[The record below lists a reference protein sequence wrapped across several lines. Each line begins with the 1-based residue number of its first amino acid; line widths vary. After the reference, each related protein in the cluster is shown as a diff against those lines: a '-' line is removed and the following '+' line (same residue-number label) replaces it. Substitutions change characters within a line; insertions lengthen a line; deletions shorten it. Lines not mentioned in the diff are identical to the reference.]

1 MFSASVRCGGRAW
14 VYRHCGLRAFDRGD
28 LGSHGPGWEGSRCP
42 GRILVVLQ
50 QEYLPVVNHVAFIW
64 NIAESLRG
72 PFKPSEYGSVVLP
85 FTVLRRLDAVLA
97 DTKPAVLQTA
107 KAIGSLPE
115 MLQTVTLTEA
125 SGHEFYNTSPFDLG
139 KVVADSQ
146 DLRANLSSYLAGFS
160 PNVRDIF
167 DRFEFDKT
175 LNKLAEK
182 NKLFAVTEKFAQA
195 DFHPRAVSNIQMGL
209 VFEELI
215 RFANEKSNETAGDH
229 YTPREVIALMV
240 ELLFALDDDALSKSG
255 VVRSIYDPT
264 AGTGGML
271 SVADEYLHRMNPGIN
286 LSLYG
291 QDYNDASYAI
301 CKADM
306 VIKGQDVD
314 NIALGDTLVE
324 DAFDDKKFD
333 YGLSNP
339 PFGVDWKDQRAAV
352 DDEHTKLGF
361 NGRFGPGTPAVS
373 DGAMLFLLHLV
384 SKMRKPEDGGSR
396 MAIVLNGSPL
406 FSGGAGGGES
416 NIRKWLLDND
426 LVEAIIGLPK
436 DLFYNTGISTYI
448 WILSNRKDGDRK
460 GRVQLID
467 GRDMFTKI
475 RKGLGSKRNELSP
488 HNIETIVGLYA
499 RFEDGEHSK
508 IFRNEDF
515 LYRTITVERPLRL
528 SWHATRERI
537 DTVLEAKA
545 IQKLNEAD
553 AAALRVTL
561 DRLGT
566 DTVWKNRAAFHKAL
580 KDAAKAEGLTLP
592 APLLKVVTNELGEQD
607 DTADTCT
614 DTKGNPEPD
623 GSLRDTE
630 NVPWNE
636 DVNEYIVR
644 EVLPYA
650 PNAWVDHSK
659 TKEGAEIPF
668 TRHFYQYIRPRPLDE
683 IDRDLE
689 AVMNELRAMLIAV
702 EG

>member
-1 MFSASVRCGGRAW
+1 MREYEGEGGT
-14 VYRHCGLRAFDRGD
+14 
-28 LGSHGPGWEGSRCP
+28 
-42 GRILVVLQ
+42 VLPSSPHRPE
-50 QEYLPVVNHVAFIW
+50 QELPPLVNHVSFIW

-97 DTKPAVLQTA
+97 DTKPKVLEVAGTVGGMPEALQ
-107 KAIGSLPE
+107 AIKLR
-115 MLQTVTLTEA
+115 EA
-125 SGHEFYNTSPFDLG
+125 SGHEFYNTSPFTMAKL
-139 KVVADSQ
+139 VADPQ
-146 DLRANLSSYLAGFS
+146 DLRANFSAYLAGFS

-167 DRFEFDKT
+167 ERFEFDKT

-195 DFHPRAVSNIQMGL
+195 DFHPKTVSNFQMGL

-215 RFANEKSNETAGDH
+215 RWANERSNETAGDH

-240 ELLFALDDDALSKSG
+240 QLLFALDDDALSKAG

-271 SVADEYLHRMNPGIN
+271 SVADEYLRKMNPGIQ

-314 NIALGDTLVE
+314 NIRLGDTLTE
-324 DAFDDKKFD
+324 DHFDDKKFD

-339 PFGVDWKDQRAAV
+339 PFGVDWKDQRPLV
-352 DDEHTKLGF
+352 EDEHAKLGF
-361 NGRFGPGTPAVS
+361 NGRFGPGTPTVS

-436 DLFYNTGISTYI
+436 DMFYNTGISTYI
-448 WILSNRKDGDRK
+448 WVLTNRKTEDRK

-467 GRDMFTKI
+467 AREMFVKL

-488 HNIETIVGLYA
+488 KNIEEIVALYA
-499 RFEDGEHSK
+499 GFQDGEHSK

-515 LYRTITVERPLRL
+515 LYRTITVERPLKL
-528 SWHATRERI
+528 NWQATPERI
-537 DTVLEAKA
+537 DGVFETKPV
-545 IQKLNEAD
+545 QKLSEQD
-553 AAALRVTL
+553 ATAL
-561 DRLGT
+561 
-566 DTVWKNRAAFHKAL
+566 RAAFESLGDDQRWINRPAFQKAF
-580 KDAAKAEGLTLP
+580 KDAANAEGLTLP
-592 APLLKVVTNELGEQD
+592 APLLKALTTALGEQD
-607 DTADTCT
+607 DTAEPCLDS
-614 DTKGNPEPD
+614 KGNPEPD
-623 GSLRDTE
+623 ASLRDTE
-630 NVPWNE
+630 NVPWSE
-636 DVNEYIVR
+636 DVDGYFAR

-650 PNAWVDHSK
+650 PDAWIDHAK
-659 TKEGAEIPF
+659 TKVGADIPF
-668 TRHFYQYIRPRPLDE
+668 TRHFYQYVPPRPLEE
-683 IDRDLE
+683 IDRDLD
-689 AVMNELRAMLIAV
+689 AVMGQLRAMLV
-702 EG
+702 EVER

>member
-1 MFSASVRCGGRAW
+1 M
-14 VYRHCGLRAFDRGD
+14 
-28 LGSHGPGWEGSRCP
+28 
-42 GRILVVLQ
+42 
-50 QEYLPVVNHVAFIW
+50 VNHVNFIW

-72 PFKPSEYGSVVLP
+72 PFKPSEYGLVVLP
-85 FTVLRRLDAVLA
+85 FTVLRRLDAVLE
-97 DTKPAVLQTA
+97 DTKAQVLKVA
-107 KAIGSLPE
+107 P
-115 MLQTVTLTEA
+115 TVDHSPDVLRHMKLTDA
-125 SGHEFYNTSPFDLG
+125 AAHQFYNTSPFDFAKL
-139 KVVADSQ
+139 VADPH

-167 DRFEFDKT
+167 ERFEFDKT

-195 DFHPRAVSNIQMGL
+195 DFHPRTVSNIEMGL

-215 RFANEKSNETAGDH
+215 RWANERSNETAGDH
-229 YTPREVIALMV
+229 YTPREVITLMV
-240 ELLFALDDDALSKSG
+240 ELLFALDDHGLSKSG

-271 SVADEYLHRMNPGIN
+271 SVADEYLRKMNPGIQ

-291 QDYNDASYAI
+291 QDYNDQSYAI

-314 NIALGDTLVE
+314 NIALGDTLTE

-339 PFGVDWKDQRAAV
+339 PFGVDWKDQRSFI
-352 DDEHTKLGF
+352 DDEHSKLGF
-361 NGRFGPGTPAVS
+361 NGRFGPGTPSVS

-384 SKMRKPEDGGSR
+384 SKMREPEDGGSR

-436 DLFYNTGISTYI
+436 DMFYNTGISTYI
-448 WILSNRKDGDRK
+448 WVLTNRKDKNRK
-460 GRVQLID
+460 GRVQLLD
-467 GRDMFTKI
+467 GREMFTKL

-488 HNIETIVGLYA
+488 KDIETIVALYA
-499 RFEDGEHSK
+499 AFEDSEHSK

-515 LYRTITVERPLRL
+515 LYRTITVERPLKL
-528 SWHATRERI
+528 NWHATPERI
-537 DTVLEAKA
+537 GIVFDAKP
-545 IQKLNEAD
+545 IQKLDETD
-553 AAALRVTL
+553 AAALRAAI

-566 DTVWKNRAAFHKAL
+566 DTVWKNRAEFQKTL
-580 KDAAKAEGLTLP
+580 RDAAKVEGVTLP
-592 APLLKVVTNELGEQD
+592 APLIKTVATALAEQD

-614 DTKGNPEPD
+614 DSKGNPEPD
-623 GSLRDTE
+623 ASLRDTE
-630 NVPWNE
+630 NVPWDE
-636 DVNEYIVR
+636 DVDAYVAR

-650 PNAWVDHSK
+650 PDAWIDHSK

-668 TRHFYQYIRPRPLDE
+668 TRHFYRYIPPRPLEE
-683 IDRDLE
+683 IDRDLSV
-689 AVMNELRAMLIAV
+689 VMEELRAMLV
-702 EG
+702 EVEK

>member
-1 MFSASVRCGGRAW
+1 M
-14 VYRHCGLRAFDRGD
+14 
-28 LGSHGPGWEGSRCP
+28 
-42 GRILVVLQ
+42 
-50 QEYLPVVNHVAFIW
+50 VNHVSFIW

-97 DTKPAVLQTA
+97 DTKDAVLRVSAETER
-107 KAIGSLPE
+107 LPDVLRH
-115 MLQTVTLTEA
+115 MKLTEA
-125 SGHEFYNTSPFDLG
+125 AGRQFYNTSPFTMAKL
-139 KVVADSQ
+139 VADPQ
-146 DLRANLSSYLAGFS
+146 DLRQNLAAYLAGFS
-160 PNVRDIF
+160 TNVRDIF

-195 DFHPRAVSNIQMGL
+195 DFHPKTVSNIQMGL

-215 RFANEKSNETAGDH
+215 RWANERSNETAGDH
-229 YTPREVIALMV
+229 YTPREVISLMV
-240 ELLFALDDDALSKSG
+240 QLLFATDDDALSKPG

-271 SVADEYLHRMNPGIN
+271 SVADEHLRRMNPGIQ

-314 NIALGDTLVE
+314 NIRLGDTLIE
-324 DAFDDKKFD
+324 DHFDDKKFD

-339 PFGVDWKDQRAAV
+339 PFGVDWKDQREFV
-352 DDEHTKLGF
+352 DDEHRRLGF
-361 NGRFGPGTPAVS
+361 VGRFGPGTPAVS

-396 MAIVLNGSPL
+396 TAIVLNGSPL

-416 NIRKWLLDND
+416 NIRKWLLESD

-436 DLFYNTGISTYI
+436 DMFYNTGISTYI
-448 WILSNRKDGDRK
+448 WLLTNRKSAERK
-460 GRVQLID
+460 GTVQLID
-467 GRDMFTKI
+467 GREFFTKL
-475 RKGLGSKRNELSP
+475 RKGLGSKRNELAP
-488 HNIETIVGLYA
+488 TDIDRIVSLYSG
-499 RFEDGEHSK
+499 FEDGEQSK
-508 IFRNEDF
+508 IFRNQDF

-528 SWHATRERI
+528 NWQATPERI
-537 DTVLEAKA
+537 DAVMEHKA
-545 IQKLNEAD
+545 IQKLGEAD
-553 AAALRVTL
+553 ASALRAALES
-561 DRLGT
+561 LGA
-566 DTVWKNRAAFHKAL
+566 DAVWQNRDEFHKAL
-580 KDAAKAEGLTLP
+580 KAAAKTAGLKLP
-592 APLLKVVTNELGEQD
+592 APLVKSVTLALGERD
-607 DTADTCT
+607 DDADICR
-614 DTKGNPEPD
+614 DAKGNIEPD
-623 GSLRDTE
+623 ASLRDTE

-636 DVNEYIVR
+636 DIHEYLER

-650 PNAWVDHSK
+650 PDAWIDDTK

-668 TRHFYQYIRPRPLDE
+668 TRHFYRYVPPRPLEE
-683 IDRDLE
+683 IDNDLE
-689 AVMNELRAMLIAV
+689 RVMAELRVMLTEV
-702 EG
+702 ER

>member
-1 MFSASVRCGGRAW
+1 M
-14 VYRHCGLRAFDRGD
+14 
-28 LGSHGPGWEGSRCP
+28 
-42 GRILVVLQ
+42 
-50 QEYLPVVNHVAFIW
+50 VNHVAFIW

-97 DTKPAVLQTA
+97 DTKPAVLEAA
-107 KAIGSLPE
+107 KGIDSLPE
-115 MLQTVTLTEA
+115 MMQAIKLQEA
-125 SGHEFYNTSPFDLG
+125 AGHQFYNTSPFDFAKL
-139 KVVADSQ
+139 VADPQ
-146 DLRANLSSYLAGFS
+146 DLRANIGAYLAGFS
-160 PNVRDIF
+160 PSVRDIF
-167 DRFEFDKT
+167 ERFEFDKT

-229 YTPREVIALMV
+229 YTPREVIKLMV

-271 SVADEYLHRMNPGIN
+271 SVADEYLRTLNPGIQ

-314 NIALGDTLVE
+314 HIALGDTLTE

-339 PFGVDWKDQRAAV
+339 PFGVDWKDQRSYV
-352 DDEHTKLGF
+352 DDEHAKLGF

-384 SKMRKPEDGGSR
+384 SKMRKREDGGSR
-396 MAIVLNGSPL
+396 VAIVLNGSPL

-436 DLFYNTGISTYI
+436 DMFYNTGISTYI
-448 WILSNRKDGDRK
+448 WVLSNRKNENRK

-467 GRDMFTKI
+467 GREMKVKLTPKS
-475 RKGLGSKRNELSP
+475 LGSKRNQLSP
-488 HNIETIVGLYA
+488 KDIETIVGLYA
-499 RFEDGEHSK
+499 GFEEGEHSK

-515 LYRTITVERPLRL
+515 LYRTITVERPLKL
-528 SWHATRERI
+528 NWHVSPERI
-537 DTVLEAKA
+537 DAVLEAKA
-545 IQKLNEAD
+545 IQKLNETD
-553 AAALRVTL
+553 AAALRSAL
-561 DRLGT
+561 ERLGAG
-566 DTVWKNRAAFHKAL
+566 TVWKNRAEFQKAL
-580 KDAAKAEGLTLP
+580 KDAARAEGLTLA
-592 APLLKVVTNELGEQD
+592 APLLKALTTELGEQD

-614 DTKGNPEPD
+614 DAKGNPEPD
-623 GSLRDTE
+623 ASLRDTE
-630 NVPWNE
+630 NVQWEE
-636 DVNEYIVR
+636 DVDAYVAR

-650 PNAWVDHSK
+650 PDAWVDHSK

-668 TRHFYQYIRPRPLDE
+668 TRHFYKYVPPRPLEE
-683 IDRDLE
+683 IDRDLD
-689 AVMNELRAMLIAV
+689 AVMDQLRAMLV
-702 EG
+702 EVEK

>member
-1 MFSASVRCGGRAW
+1 MHQDGKTPILAL
-14 VYRHCGLRAFDRGD
+14 LRP
-28 LGSHGPGWEGSRCP
+28 LH
-42 GRILVVLQ
+42 
-50 QEYLPVVNHVAFIW
+50 QESPPVVNHVNFIW

-97 DTKPAVLQTA
+97 DTKAEVLDVAKSTA
-107 KAIGSLPE
+107 NLPE
-115 MLQTVTLTEA
+115 KLQEIKFTAA
-125 SGHEFYNTSPFDLG
+125 SGHQFYNTSPFDLA
-139 KVVADSQ
+139 KLVADPQ
-146 DLRANLSSYLAGFS
+146 DLRVNLSSYLAGFS
-160 PNVRDIF
+160 QNVRDIF
-167 DRFEFDKT
+167 DRFEFDKS

-195 DFHPRAVSNIQMGL
+195 DFHPRTVSNFQMGL
-209 VFEELI
+209 IFEELI
-215 RFANEKSNETAGDH
+215 RWANERSNETAGDH

-240 ELLFALDDDALSKSG
+240 QLLFALDDNALSKSG

-271 SVADEYLHRMNPGIN
+271 SVADEYLRRMNPGIQ

-291 QDYNDASYAI
+291 QDYNDSSYAI

-314 NIALGDTLVE
+314 NIALGDTLTE

-339 PFGVDWKDQRAAV
+339 PFGVDWKDQRMVV

-361 NGRFGPGTPAVS
+361 NGRFGPGTPSVS

-384 SKMRKPEDGGSR
+384 SKMRKSEDGGSR

-436 DLFYNTGISTYI
+436 DMFYNTGISTYI
-448 WILSNRKDGDRK
+448 WVLTNRKENDRK

-467 GRDMFTKI
+467 GREMFTKL

-488 HNIETIVGLYA
+488 TNIETIVGLYA
-499 RFEDGEHSK
+499 GFENGEHSK

-515 LYRTITVERPLRL
+515 LYRTITVERPLKL
-528 SWHATRERI
+528 NWQATPERI
-537 DTVLEAKA
+537 DAVFEAKA
-545 IQKLNEAD
+545 IQKLSEKD
-553 AAALRVTL
+553 AVALRRTL
-561 DRLGT
+561 ERLAT
-566 DTVWKNRAAFHKAL
+566 PSDVERAQRDETPSIWRNRTEFQEAL
-580 KDAAKAEGLTLP
+580 KDAAKTEGLALP
-592 APLLKVVTNELGEQD
+592 TPVLKTVTAELGEQD

-623 GSLRDTE
+623 GSLRDIE
-630 NVPWNE
+630 NVPWDE
-636 DVNEYIVR
+636 DVQAYVTR

-650 PNAWVDHSK
+650 PDAWIDHTK

-668 TRHFYQYIRPRPLDE
+668 TRHFYQYVPPRLLEE

-689 AVMNELRAMLIAV
+689 AVMDELRSMLDKV
-702 EG
+702 EH

>member
-1 MFSASVRCGGRAW
+1 M
-14 VYRHCGLRAFDRGD
+14 
-28 LGSHGPGWEGSRCP
+28 
-42 GRILVVLQ
+42 
-50 QEYLPVVNHVAFIW
+50 VNHVNFIW

-72 PFKPSEYGSVVLP
+72 PFKPAEYGSVVLP

-97 DTKPAVLQTA
+97 ETKPKVLNVA
-107 KAIGSLPE
+107 KVTESMPD
-115 MLQTVTLTEA
+115 MLRHLRLTEA
-125 SGHEFYNTSPFDLG
+125 AGHQFYNTSPFDFAKL
-139 KVVADSQ
+139 VADPQ
-146 DLRANLSSYLAGFS
+146 DLRANLSAYLAGFS
-160 PNVRDIF
+160 ENVRDIF
-167 DRFEFDKT
+167 ERFEFDKT

-182 NKLFAVTEKFAQA
+182 NKLYAVTEKFAQA
-195 DFHPRAVSNIQMGL
+195 DFHPKVVSNIQMGL

-215 RFANEKSNETAGDH
+215 RWANERSNETAGDH

-240 ELLFALDDDALSKSG
+240 QLLFALDDDALSKPG

-271 SVADEYLHRMNPGIN
+271 SVADEYLRRMNPGIQ

-314 NIALGDTLVE
+314 NIALGDTLTE

-339 PFGVDWKDQRAAV
+339 PFGVDWKDQRAYV
-352 DDEHTKLGF
+352 DEEHARLGF

-384 SKMRKPEDGGSR
+384 SKMRKKEDGGSR
-396 MAIVLNGSPL
+396 VAIVLNGSPL

-436 DLFYNTGISTYI
+436 DMFYNTGISTYI
-448 WILSNRKDGDRK
+448 WVLSNRKTEERK
-460 GRVQLID
+460 GHVQLID
-467 GRDMFTKI
+467 GREMFTKL

-488 HNIETIVGLYA
+488 KNIETIVGLYA
-499 RFEDGEHSK
+499 GFEDSEHSK
-508 IFRNEDF
+508 LFRNEDF
-515 LYRTITVERPLRL
+515 LYRTITVERPLKL
-528 SWHATRERI
+528 NWQATPERI
-537 DTVLEAKA
+537 DAVFAAKA
-545 IQKLNEAD
+545 VQKLPETD
-553 AAALRVTL
+553 AAALHAVL
-561 DRLGT
+561 DRLDA
-566 DTVWKNRAAFHKAL
+566 DTVWKNRDEFHKAL
-580 KDAAKAEGLTLP
+580 RAAAKAEGLTIP
-592 APLLKVVTNELGEQD
+592 APLLKTVTTELGEQD
-607 DTADTCT
+607 DAADTCT
-614 DTKGNPEPD
+614 DSKGKPEPNA
-623 GSLRDTE
+623 SLRDTE

-636 DVNEYIVR
+636 GIDDYVQR

-650 PNAWVDHSK
+650 SDAWVDHSK

-668 TRHFYQYIRPRPLDE
+668 TRHFYQYAPPRALED
-683 IDRDLE
+683 IDRDLQT
-689 AVMNELRAMLIAV
+689 VMDQLRAMLV
-702 EG
+702 EVER

>member
-1 MFSASVRCGGRAW
+1 
-14 VYRHCGLRAFDRGD
+14 
-28 LGSHGPGWEGSRCP
+28 
-42 GRILVVLQ
+42 
-50 QEYLPVVNHVAFIW
+50 VVNHVAFIW

-97 DTKPAVLQTA
+97 DTKPAVLEAA
-107 KAIGSLPE
+107 KGINSLPE
-115 MLQTVTLTEA
+115 MMQAIKLQEA
-125 SGHEFYNTSPFDLG
+125 AGHQFYNTSPFDFAKL
-139 KVVADSQ
+139 VADPQ
-146 DLRANLSSYLAGFS
+146 DLRANIGAYLAGFS
-160 PNVRDIF
+160 PSVRDIF
-167 DRFEFDKT
+167 ERLEFEKT

-195 DFHPRAVSNIQMGL
+195 DFHPRTVSNIQMGL

-229 YTPREVIALMV
+229 YTPREVIKLMV
-240 ELLFALDDDALSKSG
+240 QLLFALDDDALSKSG
-255 VVRSIYDPT
+255 VVRSVYDPT

-271 SVADEYLHRMNPGIN
+271 SVADEYLHTLNPGIQ

-314 NIALGDTLVE
+314 RIALGDTLTE

-339 PFGVDWKDQRAAV
+339 PFGVDWKDQRSFV
-352 DDEHTKLGF
+352 DDEHAKLGF

-384 SKMRKPEDGGSR
+384 SKMRKPQDGGSR

-436 DLFYNTGISTYI
+436 DMFYNTGISTYI
-448 WILSNRKDGDRK
+448 WVLTNRKDEIRK

-467 GRDMFTKI
+467 GREMFTKL
-475 RKGLGSKRNELSP
+475 RKGLGSKRNELSAKD
-488 HNIETIVGLYA
+488 IETIVGLYA
-499 RFEDGEHSK
+499 GFEDGEQSK

-515 LYRTITVERPLRL
+515 LYRTITVERPLKL
-528 SWHATRERI
+528 NWQATAERI
-537 DTVLEAKA
+537 DAVFEAKA
-545 IQKLNEAD
+545 IQKLNETD
-553 AAALRVTL
+553 AAALRAAL

-566 DTVWKNRAAFHKAL
+566 NTVWKNRAEFQKAL
-580 KDAAKAEGLTLP
+580 KDAARAEGLTLA
-592 APLLKVVTNELGEQD
+592 APLLKTVTAELGEQD
-607 DTADTCT
+607 ETAETCT

-623 GSLRDTE
+623 ASLRDTE
-630 NVPWNE
+630 NVPWEE
-636 DVNEYIVR
+636 DVDAYVAR

-650 PNAWVDHSK
+650 PDAWVDHSK

-668 TRHFYQYIRPRPLDE
+668 TRHFYKYIPPRPLEE

-689 AVMNELRAMLIAV
+689 AVMDQLRAMLV
-702 EG
+702 EVER

>member
-1 MFSASVRCGGRAW
+1 M
-14 VYRHCGLRAFDRGD
+14 
-28 LGSHGPGWEGSRCP
+28 
-42 GRILVVLQ
+42 
-50 QEYLPVVNHVAFIW
+50 VNHVSFIW

-97 DTKPAVLQTA
+97 ATKAGVLSVAPTLGD
-107 KAIGSLPE
+107 KPE
-115 MLQTVTLTEA
+115 KLQQITLTKA
-125 SGHEFYNTSPFDLG
+125 AGHEFYNTSPFDFAKL
-139 KVVADSQ
+139 VADPN
-146 DLRANLSSYLAGFS
+146 DLRQNIASYIAGFS

-167 DRFEFDKT
+167 ERFEFDKT

-182 NKLFAVTEKFAQA
+182 NKLFAVVEKFAAA
-195 DFHPRAVSNIQMGL
+195 DFHPSKVSNIQMGL

-215 RFANEKSNETAGDH
+215 RWANERSNETAGDH
-229 YTPREVIALMV
+229 YTPREVISLMV
-240 ELLFALDDDALSKSG
+240 QLLFATDDDALSKPG

-271 SVADEYLHRMNPGIN
+271 SVADERLRAMNPKIQ

-314 NIALGDTLVE
+314 NIRLGDTLTE
-324 DAFDDKKFD
+324 DHFEDKKFD

-339 PFGVDWKDQRAAV
+339 PFGVDWKDQRAYV
-352 DDEHTKLGF
+352 DNEHNTLGF
-361 NGRFGPGTPAVS
+361 VGRFGAGTPAVS

-436 DLFYNTGISTYI
+436 DMFYNTGISTYI
-448 WILSNRKDGDRK
+448 WILTNRKTEDRR
-460 GRVQLID
+460 GTVQLID
-467 GRDMFTKI
+467 GREHYAKM
-475 RKGLGSKRNELSP
+475 RKGQNAKRNELS
-488 HNIETIVGLYA
+488 HADISHLVTLYSN
-499 RFEDGEHSK
+499 FEDTEESK

-515 LYRTITVERPLRL
+515 LYRTITVERPLRRR
-528 SWHATRERI
+528 WQATPDAIEALFETKPVQGL
-537 DTVLEAKA
+537 TVAESS
-545 IQKLNEAD
+545 
-553 AAALRVTL
+553 ALRVAFES
-561 DRLGT
+561 LGSDAAWT
-566 DTVWKNRAAFHKAL
+566 NRDAFHTAL
-580 KDAAKAEGLTLP
+580 KTEFAAQRIKVG
-592 APLLKVVTNELGEQD
+592 APLLKAITSALGQQD
-607 DTADTCT
+607 ESADLCT
-614 DTKGNPEPD
+614 DAKGHPEPD
-623 GSLRDTE
+623 PNLRGTE
-630 NVPWNE
+630 NVPWNV
-636 DVNEYIVR
+636 DIDEYLRR

-650 PNAWVDHSK
+650 PDAWIDHAK
-659 TKEGAEIPF
+659 TKQGAEIPF
-668 TRHFYQYIRPRPLDE
+668 TRHFYKYVPPRQLEE

-689 AVMNELRAMLIAV
+689 AVMADLRKVLDEV

>member
-1 MFSASVRCGGRAW
+1 M
-14 VYRHCGLRAFDRGD
+14 
-28 LGSHGPGWEGSRCP
+28 
-42 GRILVVLQ
+42 
-50 QEYLPVVNHVAFIW
+50 VNHVAFIW

-97 DTKPAVLQTA
+97 DTKPAVLEAA
-107 KAIGSLPE
+107 KSIGSLPE
-115 MLQTVTLTEA
+115 MLQAIKLQEA
-125 SGHEFYNTSPFDLG
+125 SGHQFYNTSPFDFAKL
-139 KVVADSQ
+139 VADPQ

-160 PNVRDIF
+160 SNVRDIF
-167 DRFEFDKT
+167 ERFEFDKT

-195 DFHPRAVSNIQMGL
+195 DFHPRTVSNIQMGL

-240 ELLFALDDDALSKSG
+240 QLLFALDDDALSKSG
-255 VVRSIYDPT
+255 VVRAIYDPT

-271 SVADEYLHRMNPGIN
+271 SVADEYLRKMNPGIQ

-291 QDYNDASYAI
+291 QDYNDQSYAI

-314 NIALGDTLVE
+314 NIALGDTLTE
-324 DAFDDKKFD
+324 DAFDGKKFD

-339 PFGVDWKDQRAAV
+339 PFGVDWKDQRSFV

-361 NGRFGPGTPAVS
+361 NGRFGPGTPSVS

-436 DLFYNTGISTYI
+436 DMFYNTGISTYI
-448 WILSNRKDGDRK
+448 WVLTNRKDEARK

-467 GRDMFTKI
+467 SREMFTKL

-488 HNIETIVGLYA
+488 KNIETIVSLYA
-499 RFEDGEHSK
+499 GFEDSEYSK

-515 LYRTITVERPLRL
+515 LYRTITVERPLKL
-528 SWHATRERI
+528 NWQATPDRI
-537 DTVLEAKA
+537 DTVFEAKA
-545 IQKLNEAD
+545 VQKLSETE
-553 AAALRVTL
+553 AAALRASL
-561 DRLGT
+561 DRLGA
-566 DTVWKNRAAFHKAL
+566 DTVWKNRAEFQKML
-580 KDAAKAEGLTLP
+580 KDAAKAEGLSLP
-592 APLLKVVTNELGEQD
+592 APLLKTVTTELGEQD

-614 DTKGNPEPD
+614 DTKGRPEPD
-623 GSLRDTE
+623 ASLRDTE
-630 NVPWNE
+630 NVPWDE
-636 DVNEYIVR
+636 DIDAYVAR

-650 PNAWVDHSK
+650 PDAWVDHSK
-659 TKEGAEIPF
+659 TKAGAEIPF
-668 TRHFYQYIRPRPLDE
+668 TRQFYQYVPPRPLEE

-689 AVMNELRAMLIAV
+689 AVMDQLRAMLIEV
-702 EG
+702 ER

>member
-1 MFSASVRCGGRAW
+1 M
-14 VYRHCGLRAFDRGD
+14 
-28 LGSHGPGWEGSRCP
+28 
-42 GRILVVLQ
+42 
-50 QEYLPVVNHVAFIW
+50 VNHVNFIW

-97 DTKPAVLQTA
+97 DTKAEVLKVAPAVAALPDVLQHM
-107 KAIGSLPE
+107 K
-115 MLQTVTLTEA
+115 LTEA
-125 SGHEFYNTSPFDLG
+125 AGHQFYNTSPFDFG
-139 KVVADSQ
+139 KLVADPQ
-146 DLRANLSSYLAGFS
+146 DLRSNIAAYLAGFS
-160 PNVRDIF
+160 SNVRDIF
-167 DRFEFDKT
+167 ERFEFDKT

-195 DFHPRAVSNIQMGL
+195 DFHPRTVSNIQMGL

-215 RFANEKSNETAGDH
+215 RWANERSNETAGDH
-229 YTPREVIALMV
+229 YTPREVISLMV
-240 ELLFALDDDALSKSG
+240 QLIFALDDDALTKSG

-271 SVADEYLHRMNPGIN
+271 SVADEYLRRANPGIQ

-314 NIALGDTLVE
+314 NIALGDTLTE
-324 DAFDDKKFD
+324 DAFEDKKFD

-339 PFGVDWKDQRAAV
+339 PFGVDWKDQRSV
-352 DDEHTKLGF
+352 VEDEHSKLGF
-361 NGRFGPGTPAVS
+361 KGRFGPGTPTVS

-406 FSGGAGGGES
+406 FSGGAGSGES

-436 DLFYNTGISTYI
+436 DMFYNTGISTYI
-448 WILSNRKDGDRK
+448 WVLTNRKQDERRGK
-460 GRVQLID
+460 VQLID
-467 GRDMFTKI
+467 AREMFTKL
-475 RKGLGSKRNELSP
+475 RKGLGSKRNELSLE
-488 HNIETIVGLYA
+488 NIHTIVELYS
-499 RFEDGEHSK
+499 RFEAGENSK

-515 LYRTITVERPLRL
+515 LYRTITVERPLQL
-528 SWHATRERI
+528 GWQATPDRI
-537 DTVLEAKA
+537 DTVFEAKA
-545 IQKLNEAD
+545 VQKLKETD
-553 AAALRVTL
+553 AAALRAAL
-561 DRLGT
+561 DRLGP
-566 DTVWKNRAAFHKAL
+566 DKVWINRAEFHKAL

-592 APLLKVVTNELGEQD
+592 APLLKTVTMELGEQD
-607 DTADTCT
+607 DTADICR
-614 DTKGNPEPD
+614 DAKGNPEPD
-623 GSLRDTE
+623 TSLRDTE
-630 NVPWNE
+630 NVPWDE
-636 DVNEYIVR
+636 DIDEYVAR

-650 PNAWVDHSK
+650 PEAWVDHTK

-668 TRHFYQYIRPRPLDE
+668 TRHFYQYVPPRPLEE

-689 AVMNELRAMLIAV
+689 RVMDELRAMLAEV
-702 EG
+702 ER

>member
-1 MFSASVRCGGRAW
+1 M
-14 VYRHCGLRAFDRGD
+14 
-28 LGSHGPGWEGSRCP
+28 
-42 GRILVVLQ
+42 
-50 QEYLPVVNHVAFIW
+50 NHVAFIW

-97 DTKPAVLQTA
+97 DTKPVVLETA
-107 KAIGSLPE
+107 GMVASFPDL
-115 MLQTVTLTEA
+115 LQVAKLTEA

-139 KVVADSQ
+139 KLVADPQ

-160 PNVRDIF
+160 ANVRDIF
-167 DRFEFDKT
+167 DRFEFDKA

-182 NKLFAVTEKFAQA
+182 NRLFAVAEKFAQA
-195 DFHPRAVSNIQMGL
+195 DFHPRTVSNIQMGL

-240 ELLFALDDDALSKSG
+240 QLLFALDDDALSKCG

-271 SVADEYLHRMNPGIN
+271 SVVDEYLRRMNPGIQ

-314 NIALGDTLVE
+314 NIALGDTLTE
-324 DAFDDKKFD
+324 DAFDGKKFD

-339 PFGVDWKDQRAAV
+339 PFGVDWKDQRGYV
-352 DDEHTKLGF
+352 EDEHTKLGF

-406 FSGGAGGGES
+406 FSGGAGSGES
-416 NIRKWLLDND
+416 SIRKWLLDND
-426 LVEAIIGLPK
+426 LIEAIIGMPK
-436 DLFYNTGISTYI
+436 DMFYNTGISTYI
-448 WILSNRKDGDRK
+448 WILTNRKDGDRK
-460 GRVQLID
+460 GQVQLID
-467 GRDMFTKI
+467 GREMFTKL

-488 HNIETIVGLYA
+488 QNIETIVGLYA
-499 RFEDGEHSK
+499 GFEDGEHSK

-528 SWHATRERI
+528 NWHATRERI

-553 AAALRVTL
+553 AAALRATL

-566 DTVWKNRAAFHKAL
+566 VTVWSNRTAFHKAL
-580 KDAAKAEGLTLP
+580 KDAANAEGFTLSV
-592 APLLKVVTNELGEQD
+592 ALLKTVTTELGEQD
-607 DTADTCT
+607 GTADTCA
-614 DTKGNPEPD
+614 DSKGNPEPD
-623 GSLRDTE
+623 ASLRDTE
-630 NVPWNE
+630 NVPWDE
-636 DVNEYIVR
+636 DVDSYVAR
-644 EVLPYA
+644 EVLPYG
-650 PNAWVDHSK
+650 PDAWVDKSK

-668 TRHFYQYIRPRPLDE
+668 TRHFYQYVTPRPLEE
-683 IDRDLE
+683 IDRDLDT
-689 AVMNELRAMLIAV
+689 VMDQLRAMLAEV
-702 EG
+702 ER

>member
-1 MFSASVRCGGRAW
+1 M
-14 VYRHCGLRAFDRGD
+14 
-28 LGSHGPGWEGSRCP
+28 
-42 GRILVVLQ
+42 
-50 QEYLPVVNHVAFIW
+50 VNHVNFIW

-97 DTKPAVLQTA
+97 DTKAEVLKVAPSVADLPDVLQHM
-107 KAIGSLPE
+107 K
-115 MLQTVTLTEA
+115 LTEA
-125 SGHEFYNTSPFDLG
+125 AGHQFYNTSAFDFG
-139 KVVADSQ
+139 KLVADPQ
-146 DLRANLSSYLAGFS
+146 DLRSNIAAYLAGFS
-160 PNVRDIF
+160 SNVRDIF
-167 DRFEFDKT
+167 ERFEFDKT

-195 DFHPRAVSNIQMGL
+195 DFHPRTVSNIQMGL

-215 RFANEKSNETAGDH
+215 RWANERSNETAGDH
-229 YTPREVIALMV
+229 YTPREVISLMV
-240 ELLFALDDDALSKSG
+240 QLIFALDDDALTKSG

-271 SVADEYLHRMNPGIN
+271 SVADEYLRRANPGIQ

-314 NIALGDTLVE
+314 NIALGDTLTE
-324 DAFDDKKFD
+324 DAFEDKKFD

-339 PFGVDWKDQRAAV
+339 PFGVDWKDQRAV
-352 DDEHTKLGF
+352 VEDEHNKLGF
-361 NGRFGPGTPAVS
+361 KGRFGPGTPTVS

-406 FSGGAGGGES
+406 FSGGAGSGES

-436 DLFYNTGISTYI
+436 DMFYNTGISTYI
-448 WILSNRKDGDRK
+448 WVLTNRKQDERRGK
-460 GRVQLID
+460 VQLID
-467 GRDMFTKI
+467 AREMFTKL
-475 RKGLGSKRNELSP
+475 RKGLGSKRNELSAE
-488 HNIETIVGLYA
+488 NIHTIVELYS
-499 RFEDGEHSK
+499 RFEADEHSK

-515 LYRTITVERPLRL
+515 LYRTITVERPLQL
-528 SWHATRERI
+528 SWQATSDRI
-537 DTVLEAKA
+537 DTVFEAKTV
-545 IQKLNEAD
+545 QKLNETD
-553 AAALRVTL
+553 AAALRAAL
-561 DRLGT
+561 DRLGS
-566 DTVWKNRAAFHKAL
+566 DKVWTNRAEFHKAL

-592 APLLKVVTNELGEQD
+592 APLLKAVTMELGEQD
-607 DTADTCT
+607 DTADICR
-614 DTKGNPEPD
+614 DAKGNPEPD
-623 GSLRDTE
+623 TSLRDTE
-630 NVPWNE
+630 NVPWDE
-636 DVNEYIVR
+636 DIDQYVAR

-650 PNAWVDHSK
+650 PSAWVDHTK
-659 TKEGAEIPF
+659 TKDGAEIPF
-668 TRHFYQYIRPRPLDE
+668 TRHFYQYVPPRPLEE

-689 AVMNELRAMLIAV
+689 RVMDELRAMLAEV
-702 EG
+702 ER

>member
-1 MFSASVRCGGRAW
+1 M
-14 VYRHCGLRAFDRGD
+14 
-28 LGSHGPGWEGSRCP
+28 PE
-42 GRILVVLQ
+42 
-50 QEYLPVVNHVAFIW
+50 PVVNHVSFIW

-97 DTKPAVLQTA
+97 STKAQVLETA
-107 KAIGSLPE
+107 AGQADSLPE
-115 MLQTVTLTEA
+115 KIRDLQLRAA
-125 SGHEFYNTSPFDLG
+125 SGHEFYNTSKFTMAKLT
-139 KVVADSQ
+139 ADPA
-146 DLRANLSSYLAGFS
+146 DLRENLASYLAGFS
-160 PNVRDIF
+160 ENVRDIF
-167 DRFEFDKT
+167 ERFKFDET

-182 NKLFAVTEKFAQA
+182 NKLFAVTEKFSQA
-195 DFHPRAVSNIQMGL
+195 NFHPSVVSNIQMGL

-215 RFANEKSNETAGDH
+215 RWANERSNETAGDH

-240 ELLFALDDDALSKSG
+240 QLLFALDDDALTKSG

-271 SVADEYLHRMNPGIN
+271 SVADEYLRKMNPGIQ

-314 NIALGDTLVE
+314 NIRLGDTLVN
-324 DAFDDKKFD
+324 DHFDDKKFD
-333 YGLSNP
+333 YALSNP
-339 PFGVDWKDQRAAV
+339 PFGVDWKDQRAEV
-352 DDEHTKLGF
+352 EDEHLKLGF
-361 NGRFGPGTPAVS
+361 NGRFGPGTPTVS

-426 LVEAIIGLPK
+426 LIEAIIGLPK
-436 DLFYNTGISTYI
+436 DMFYNTGISTYI
-448 WILSNRKDGDRK
+448 WVLSNRKTDDRK

-467 GRDMFTKI
+467 GRELFVKL

-488 HNIETIVGLYA
+488 KNIETIVGLYA
-499 RFEDGEHSK
+499 GFEDGEHSR

-515 LYRTITVERPLRL
+515 LYRTITVERPLKL
-528 SWHATRERI
+528 NWQATPERI
-537 DTVLEAKA
+537 DALFAAKA
-545 IQKLNEAD
+545 VQKISEAD
-553 AAALRVTL
+553 ASALRRAL
-561 DRLGT
+561 EALGE
-566 DTVWKNRAAFHKAL
+566 DTVWKKRVEFHRSL
-580 KDAAKAEGLTLP
+580 KDAARAEGFSFSG
-592 APLLKVVTNELGEQD
+592 PLLKNVTAELGEQD
-607 DTADTCT
+607 DTADVCL
-614 DTKGNPEPD
+614 DAKGNPEPD
-623 GSLRDTE
+623 TSLRDTE
-630 NVPWNE
+630 NVPWEE
-636 DVNEYIVR
+636 DVDEYVRR

-650 PNAWVDHSK
+650 PDAWIDHAK

-668 TRHFYQYIRPRPLDE
+668 TRNFYQYVPPRPLEE

-689 AVMNELRAMLIAV
+689 AVMDELRAMLV
-702 EG
+702 EVER

>member
-1 MFSASVRCGGRAW
+1 M
-14 VYRHCGLRAFDRGD
+14 
-28 LGSHGPGWEGSRCP
+28 
-42 GRILVVLQ
+42 
-50 QEYLPVVNHVAFIW
+50 VNHVPFIW

-97 DTKPAVLQTA
+97 DTKPAVLEA
-107 KAIGSLPE
+107 VKSIGSLPE
-115 MLQTVTLTEA
+115 MLQAIKLQEA
-125 SGHEFYNTSPFDLG
+125 SGHQFYNTSPFDFSKL
-139 KVVADSQ
+139 VADPA
-146 DLRANLSSYLAGFS
+146 DLRANLSSYLGGFS

-167 DRFEFDKT
+167 ERFEFDKT

-195 DFHPRAVSNIQMGL
+195 DFHPRTVSNIQMGL

-215 RFANEKSNETAGDH
+215 RWANERSNETAGDH
-229 YTPREVIALMV
+229 YTPREVIKLMV

-271 SVADEYLHRMNPGIN
+271 SVADEYLHTLNPSIQ

-314 NIALGDTLVE
+314 NIALGDTLTE

-339 PFGVDWKDQRAAV
+339 PFGVDWKDQRTFV

-416 NIRKWLLDND
+416 NIRKWLLEGD

-436 DLFYNTGISTYI
+436 DMFYNTGISTYV
-448 WILSNRKDGDRK
+448 WVLTNRKDDSRK

-467 GRDMFTKI
+467 GREMFTKL

-488 HNIETIVGLYA
+488 KNIETIVGLYA
-499 RFEDGEHSK
+499 GFEDGEHSK

-515 LYRTITVERPLRL
+515 LYRTITVERPLKL
-528 SWHATRERI
+528 NWYATPERI
-537 DTVLEAKA
+537 DTVFEAKA
-545 IQKLNEAD
+545 IQKLNERD
-553 AAALRVTL
+553 ATALRAAL

-566 DTVWKNRAAFHKAL
+566 DTVWKNRTAFQKAL

-592 APLLKVVTNELGEQD
+592 APLLKTVTTELGEQD

-614 DTKGNPEPD
+614 DAKGNPESD
-623 GSLRDTE
+623 ASLRDTE
-630 NVPWNE
+630 NVPWDE
-636 DVNEYIVR
+636 DVDAYVAR

-650 PNAWVDHSK
+650 SDAWVDHSK

-668 TRHFYQYIRPRPLDE
+668 TRHFYQYIPPRPLEE
-683 IDRDLE
+683 IDRDLD
-689 AVMNELRAMLIAV
+689 AVMDQLRAMLV
-702 EG
+702 EVER

>member
-1 MFSASVRCGGRAW
+1 
-14 VYRHCGLRAFDRGD
+14 
-28 LGSHGPGWEGSRCP
+28 
-42 GRILVVLQ
+42 
-50 QEYLPVVNHVAFIW
+50 VVNHVSFIW
-64 NIAESLRG
+64 SIAESLRG

-97 DTKPAVLQTA
+97 DTKQQILKVA
-107 KAIGSLPE
+107 KSSANLPE
-115 MLQTVTLTEA
+115 TLQNMKLREA
-125 SGHEFYNTSPFDLG
+125 AGHEFYNTSNFTFAKL
-139 KVVADSQ
+139 VADPEG
-146 DLRANLSSYLAGFS
+146 LRANISTYLAGFS
-160 PNVRDIF
+160 ENVRDIF

-182 NKLFAVTEKFAQA
+182 NKLFSVTEKFAQA
-195 DFHPRAVSNIQMGL
+195 DFHPRTVSNIQMGL

-215 RFANEKSNETAGDH
+215 RWANERSNETAGDH

-240 ELLFALDDDALSKSG
+240 QLLFALDDDALAKSG

-271 SVADEYLHRMNPGIN
+271 SVADEHLRKMNPGIQ

-314 NIALGDTLVE
+314 NIALGDTLTE

-339 PFGVDWKDQRAAV
+339 PFGVDWKDQRTYV
-352 DDEHTKLGF
+352 DDEHAKLGF

-384 SKMRKPEDGGSR
+384 SKMRKPDDGGSR

-436 DLFYNTGISTYI
+436 DMFYNTGISTYI
-448 WILSNRKDGDRK
+448 WVLTNRKDENRK

-467 GRDMFTKI
+467 GREMFTKL
-475 RKGLGSKRNELSP
+475 RKGLGSKRNELSADD
-488 HNIETIVGLYA
+488 IATIVGLYFG
-499 RFEDGEHSK
+499 FEDSEHSK

-515 LYRTITVERPLRL
+515 LYRTITVERPLQL
-528 SWHATRERI
+528 NWQATRERI
-537 DTVLEAKA
+537 DAVFQTKA
-545 IQKLNEAD
+545 VQRLIETD
-553 AAALRVTL
+553 AAALRAAL
-561 DRLGT
+561 ERLG
-566 DTVWKNRAAFHKAL
+566 DETVWKNRAAFQKAL
-580 KDAAKAEGLTLP
+580 KDSAKAEGLSLP
-592 APLLKVVTNELGEQD
+592 APLFKTVTVELGEQY
-607 DTADTCT
+607 DTADVST
-614 DTKGNPEPD
+614 DAKGNPEPD
-623 GSLRDTE
+623 ASLRDTE
-630 NVPWNE
+630 NIPWDE
-636 DVNEYIVR
+636 DIDTYLAR

-650 PNAWVDHSK
+650 PAAWVDHSK

-668 TRHFYQYIRPRPLDE
+668 TRHFYRYVPPRPLEE
-683 IDRDLE
+683 IDSDLD
-689 AVMNELRAMLIAV
+689 AVMDQLRVMLV
-702 EG
+702 EVEK

>member
-1 MFSASVRCGGRAW
+1 
-14 VYRHCGLRAFDRGD
+14 
-28 LGSHGPGWEGSRCP
+28 
-42 GRILVVLQ
+42 
-50 QEYLPVVNHVAFIW
+50 VVNHVNFIW

-97 DTKPAVLQTA
+97 DTKAEVLKVA
-107 KAIGSLPE
+107 P
-115 MLQTVTLTEA
+115 TVENAPDVLKHLKLTEA
-125 SGHEFYNTSPFDLG
+125 SGHQFYNTSPFDFG
-139 KVVADSQ
+139 KLVADPQ
-146 DLRANLSSYLAGFS
+146 DLRSNIAAYLAGFS
-160 PNVRDIF
+160 SNVRDIF

-182 NKLFAVTEKFAQA
+182 NKLFVVTEKFAQA

-215 RFANEKSNETAGDH
+215 RWANERSNETAGDH
-229 YTPREVIALMV
+229 YTPREVISLMV
-240 ELLFALDDDALSKSG
+240 QLIFALDDDALTKSG

-271 SVADEYLHRMNPGIN
+271 SVADEYLRRANPGIQ

-314 NIALGDTLVE
+314 NIALGDTLTE
-324 DAFDDKKFD
+324 DAFEDKKFD

-339 PFGVDWKDQRAAV
+339 PFGVDWKDQRAV
-352 DDEHTKLGF
+352 VEDEHSKLGF
-361 NGRFGPGTPAVS
+361 KGRFGPGTPTVS

-406 FSGGAGGGES
+406 FSGGAGSGES

-436 DLFYNTGISTYI
+436 DMFYNTGISTYI
-448 WILSNRKDGDRK
+448 WVLTNRKQDERRGK
-460 GRVQLID
+460 VQLID
-467 GRDMFTKI
+467 AREMFTKL

-488 HNIETIVGLYA
+488 ENIHTIVELYS
-499 RFEDGEHSK
+499 RFEAGENSK

-515 LYRTITVERPLRL
+515 LYRTITVERPLQL
-528 SWHATRERI
+528 SWQATPDRI
-537 DTVLEAKA
+537 DTVFEAKA
-545 IQKLNEAD
+545 VQKLKETD
-553 AAALRVTL
+553 AAALRAAL
-561 DRLGT
+561 DRLGP
-566 DTVWKNRAAFHKAL
+566 DKVWINRAEFHKAL

-592 APLLKVVTNELGEQD
+592 APLLKTVTMELGEQD
-607 DTADTCT
+607 DTADICR
-614 DTKGNPEPD
+614 DAKGNPEPD
-623 GSLRDTE
+623 TSLRDTE
-630 NVPWNE
+630 NVPWDE
-636 DVNEYIVR
+636 DIDEYVAR

-650 PNAWVDHSK
+650 PEAWVDHTK

-668 TRHFYQYIRPRPLDE
+668 TRHFYQYVPPRPLEE

-689 AVMNELRAMLIAV
+689 RVMEELRAMLSEV
-702 EG
+702 ER

>member
-1 MFSASVRCGGRAW
+1 M
-14 VYRHCGLRAFDRGD
+14 
-28 LGSHGPGWEGSRCP
+28 
-42 GRILVVLQ
+42 
-50 QEYLPVVNHVAFIW
+50 VNHVAFIW

-72 PFKPSEYGSVVLP
+72 PFKPSEYGAVVLP

-97 DTKPAVLQTA
+97 DTKPAVLEAA
-107 KAIGSLPE
+107 KGIESLPE
-115 MLQTVTLTEA
+115 MLQAIKLQEA
-125 SGHEFYNTSPFDLG
+125 SGHQFYCTSPFDFG
-139 KVVADSQ
+139 KLVADPA

-167 DRFEFDKT
+167 ERFEFDKT

-195 DFHPRAVSNIQMGL
+195 DFHPRTVSNIQMGL

-229 YTPREVIALMV
+229 YTPREVIKLMV

-271 SVADEYLHRMNPGIN
+271 SVADEYLRTLNPGIQ

-314 NIALGDTLVE
+314 NIALGDTLSE
-324 DAFDDKKFD
+324 DHFDDKKFD

-339 PFGVDWKDQRAAV
+339 PFGVDWKDQRSYV
-352 DDEHTKLGF
+352 DDEHAKLGF

-426 LVEAIIGLPK
+426 LIEAIIALPK
-436 DLFYNTGISTYI
+436 DMFYNTGLSTYV
-448 WILSNRKDGDRK
+448 WVLSNRKVGDRK

-467 GRDMFTKI
+467 GREMFTKLP
-475 RKGLGSKRNELSP
+475 KTLGSKRNELSP
-488 HNIETIVGLYA
+488 KNIETIVSLYA
-499 RFEDGEHSK
+499 DFEPGEHSK
-508 IFRNEDF
+508 IFHNENF
-515 LYRTITVERPLRL
+515 LYRTITIERPLRL
-528 SWHATRERI
+528 SWTITPERI
-537 DTVLEAKA
+537 GAVFEAKA
-545 IQKLNEAD
+545 IQKLTEDD
-553 AAALRVTL
+553 AVALRATL
-561 DRLGT
+561 ERLDT
-566 DTVWKNRAAFHKAL
+566 DVVWKTRAEFQRLL
-580 KDAAKAEGLTLP
+580 KSAARAEGFALS
-592 APLLKVVTNELGEQD
+592 APLLKAVTTALGAQD
-607 DTADTCT
+607 DAADVCM
-614 DTKGNPEPD
+614 DTKGNIEPD
-623 GSLRDTE
+623 ASLRDTE
-630 NVPWNE
+630 NVPWDE
-636 DVNEYIVR
+636 QIDSFVAR

-650 PNAWVDHSK
+650 PGAWIDHSK

-668 TRHFYQYIRPRPLDE
+668 GRHFYRYVPPRPLAE
-683 IDRDLE
+683 IDRDLD
-689 AVMNELRAMLIAV
+689 AVMDQLRAMLTEV
-702 EG
+702 ER

>member
-1 MFSASVRCGGRAW
+1 M
-14 VYRHCGLRAFDRGD
+14 
-28 LGSHGPGWEGSRCP
+28 
-42 GRILVVLQ
+42 
-50 QEYLPVVNHVAFIW
+50 VNHVSFIW

-85 FTVLRRLDAVLA
+85 YTVLRRLDAVLA
-97 DTKPAVLQTA
+97 DTKPRVLEVA
-107 KAIGSLPE
+107 ASVGGLPE
-115 MLQTVTLTEA
+115 MLQSMKLRDA
-125 SGHEFYNTSPFDLG
+125 SGHEFYNTSPFTLA
-139 KVVADSQ
+139 KLVADPA
-146 DLRANLSSYLAGFS
+146 DLRANLSAYLAGFS

-167 DRFEFDKT
+167 ERFEFDKT

-195 DFHPRAVSNIQMGL
+195 DFHPRTVSNFQMGL

-215 RFANEKSNETAGDH
+215 RWANERSNETAGDH

-240 ELLFALDDDALSKSG
+240 QLLFALDDDALSKSG
-255 VVRSIYDPT
+255 VVRSIYDPA

-271 SVADEYLHRMNPGIN
+271 SVADEYLRKMNPGIQ

-314 NIALGDTLVE
+314 NIRLGDTLTE
-324 DAFDDKKFD
+324 DHFDDKKFD

-339 PFGVDWKDQRAAV
+339 PFGVDWKDQRAV
-352 DDEHTKLGF
+352 VEDEHAKLGF
-361 NGRFGPGTPAVS
+361 NGRFGPGTPTVS

-384 SKMRKPEDGGSR
+384 SKMRKPEEGGSR
-396 MAIVLNGSPL
+396 VAIVLNGSPL

-436 DLFYNTGISTYI
+436 DMFYNTGISTYI
-448 WILSNRKDGDRK
+448 WVLTNRKTDDRK

-467 GRDMFTKI
+467 GREMFTKL

-488 HNIETIVGLYA
+488 TNIDTILHLYTA
-499 RFEDGEHSK
+499 FEDGEHSK

-515 LYRTITVERPLRL
+515 LYRTITVERPLKL
-528 SWHATRERI
+528 NWQATPERI
-537 DTVLEAKA
+537 DAVFETKPV
-545 IQKLNEAD
+545 QKLGERD
-553 AAALRVTL
+553 ASALRAAL
-561 DRLGT
+561 DRLGSEQ
-566 DTVWKNRAAFHKAL
+566 VWKSRPDFQNSL
-580 KDAAKAEGLTLP
+580 KDAAKAEGLTLS
-592 APLLKVVTNELGEQD
+592 APLLKTVTLALGEQD
-607 DTADTCT
+607 DTAEPCT
-614 DTKGNPEPD
+614 DAKGHHEPD
-623 GSLRDTE
+623 ASLRDSE
-630 NVPWNE
+630 NVPWVENVDAYAE
-636 DVNEYIVR
+636 R

-650 PNAWVDHSK
+650 PDAWIDYTK
-659 TKEGAEIPF
+659 TREGAEIPF
-668 TRHFYQYIRPRPLDE
+668 TRHFYRYVPPRPLEE

-689 AVMNELRAMLIAV
+689 AVMDQLRAMLV
-702 EG
+702 EVER

>member
-1 MFSASVRCGGRAW
+1 M
-14 VYRHCGLRAFDRGD
+14 
-28 LGSHGPGWEGSRCP
+28 
-42 GRILVVLQ
+42 
-50 QEYLPVVNHVAFIW
+50 VNHVNFIW

-97 DTKPAVLQTA
+97 DTKDEVLKVATETEH
-107 KAIGSLPE
+107 LPD
-115 MLQTVTLTEA
+115 MLRHMKLTEA
-125 SGHEFYNTSPFDLG
+125 AGRQFYNTSAFTMAKL
-139 KVVADSQ
+139 VADPQ
-146 DLRANLSSYLAGFS
+146 DLRQNLAAYLAGFS
-160 PNVRDIF
+160 TNVRDIF

-195 DFHPRAVSNIQMGL
+195 DFHPKTVSNIQMGL

-215 RFANEKSNETAGDH
+215 RWANERSNETAGDH
-229 YTPREVIALMV
+229 YTPREVISLMV
-240 ELLFALDDDALSKSG
+240 QLLFATDDDALSKPG

-271 SVADEYLHRMNPGIN
+271 SVADEHLRRMNPGIQ

-314 NIALGDTLVE
+314 NIRLGDTLTE
-324 DAFDDKKFD
+324 DHFDDKKFD

-339 PFGVDWKDQRAAV
+339 PFGVDWKDQREFV
-352 DDEHTKLGF
+352 DDEHRRLGF
-361 NGRFGPGTPAVS
+361 VGRFGPGTPAVS

-416 NIRKWLLDND
+416 NIRKWLLESD

-436 DLFYNTGISTYI
+436 DMFYNTGISTYI
-448 WILSNRKDGDRK
+448 WLLTNRKGAERK
-460 GRVQLID
+460 GTVQLID
-467 GRDMFTKI
+467 GREFFTKL

-488 HNIETIVGLYA
+488 ADIDRIVALYSD
-499 RFEDGEHSK
+499 FEDDEQSK

-528 SWHATRERI
+528 NWQATPERI
-537 DTVLEAKA
+537 DAVLEHKA
-545 IQKLNEAD
+545 VQKLSEAD
-553 AAALRVTL
+553 ASSLRAALES
-561 DRLGT
+561 LGAEQ
-566 DTVWKNRAAFHKAL
+566 VWRSRAEFQGAL
-580 KDAAKAEGLTLP
+580 KAAAKAEGLTLP
-592 APLLKVVTNELGEQD
+592 AALLKTVTLTLGEQD
-607 DTADTCT
+607 DTAEICRDA
-614 DTKGNPEPD
+614 KGNIEAD
-623 GSLRDTE
+623 ASLRDTE
-630 NVPWNE
+630 NVPWGE
-636 DVNEYIVR
+636 SIHEYLEH

-650 PNAWVDHSK
+650 PDAWIDETK

-668 TRHFYQYIRPRPLDE
+668 TRHFYKYVPPRPLEE
-683 IDRDLE
+683 IDADLE
-689 AVMNELRAMLIAV
+689 RVMAELRAMLTEV
-702 EG
+702 EQ

>member
-1 MFSASVRCGGRAW
+1 M
-14 VYRHCGLRAFDRGD
+14 
-28 LGSHGPGWEGSRCP
+28 
-42 GRILVVLQ
+42 
-50 QEYLPVVNHVAFIW
+50 VNHVAFIW

-97 DTKPAVLQTA
+97 DTKPAVLQTT
-107 KAIGSLPE
+107 KAIGALPE
-115 MLQTVTLTEA
+115 MLQAVTLTEA

-139 KVVADSQ
+139 KLVADPQ

-195 DFHPRAVSNIQMGL
+195 DFHPRTVSNIQMGL

-240 ELLFALDDDALSKSG
+240 QLLFALDDDALSKSG

-271 SVADEYLHRMNPGIN
+271 SVADEYLRKMNPGIQ

-314 NIALGDTLVE
+314 NIALGDTLTD

-339 PFGVDWKDQRAAV
+339 PFGVDWKDQRASV

-396 MAIVLNGSPL
+396 VAIVLNGSPL

-426 LVEAIIGLPK
+426 LVEAIIGLPR
-436 DLFYNTGISTYI
+436 DMFYNTGISTYI
-448 WILSNRKDGDRK
+448 WILTNRKERDRK

-467 GRDMFTKI
+467 GRDMFTKL
-475 RKGLGSKRNELSP
+475 RKGLGSKRNQVSP
-488 HNIETIVGLYA
+488 QNIETIVGLYA
-499 RFEDGEHSK
+499 GFEDGEHSK

-515 LYRTITVERPLRL
+515 FYRTITVERPLKL
-528 SWHATRERI
+528 NWHATSERI
-537 DTVLEAKA
+537 DTLFEAKA
-545 IQKLNEAD
+545 VQKLNEAD
-553 AAALRVTL
+553 AAALRAVL

-580 KDAAKAEGLTLP
+580 KDAAKAEGLAMP
-592 APLLKVVTNELGEQD
+592 APLLKTVTTELGEQD
-607 DTADTCT
+607 DTADSCT
-614 DTKGNPEPD
+614 DSKGNPESD
-623 GSLRDTE
+623 AALRDTE
-630 NVPWNE
+630 NVPWDE
-636 DVNEYIVR
+636 DVDAYVAR

-650 PNAWVDHSK
+650 PDAWVDYSK
-659 TKEGAEIPF
+659 TKEGAEIAF
-668 TRHFYQYIRPRPLDE
+668 TRHFYQYLPPRPLEE
-683 IDRDLE
+683 IDRDLD
-689 AVMNELRAMLIAV
+689 AVMDDLRAMLTAV
-702 EG
+702 EA

>member
-1 MFSASVRCGGRAW
+1 M
-14 VYRHCGLRAFDRGD
+14 
-28 LGSHGPGWEGSRCP
+28 
-42 GRILVVLQ
+42 
-50 QEYLPVVNHVAFIW
+50 VNHVNFIW

-97 DTKPAVLQTA
+97 DTKTNVLDAA
-107 KAIGSLPE
+107 KGIQNLPE
-115 MLQTVTLTEA
+115 KLQEIKLTEA
-125 SGHEFYNTSPFDLG
+125 SEHQFYNTSPFDFAKL
-139 KVVADSQ
+139 VADPA
-146 DLRANLSSYLAGFS
+146 DLRSNLSSYLAEFS

-167 DRFEFDKT
+167 ERFEFDKT

-195 DFHPRAVSNIQMGL
+195 DFHPRTVSNIQMGL

-215 RFANEKSNETAGDH
+215 RFANERSNETAGDH

-240 ELLFALDDDALSKSG
+240 QLLFALDDDGLSKPG

-271 SVADEYLHRMNPGIN
+271 SVADEYLRRMNPGIQ

-314 NIALGDTLVE
+314 NIALGDTLTE

-339 PFGVDWKDQRAAV
+339 PFGVDWKDQRAYV

-436 DLFYNTGISTYI
+436 DMFYNTGITTYI
-448 WILSNRKDGDRK
+448 WVLTNRKADDRK

-467 GRDMFTKI
+467 AREMFTKL

-488 HNIETIVGLYA
+488 KNIETIVGLYA
-499 RFEDGEHSK
+499 GFEDGEHSK
-508 IFRNEDF
+508 TFRNEDF
-515 LYRTITVERPLRL
+515 LYRTITVERPLKL
-528 SWHATRERI
+528 NWQATSARI
-537 DTVLEAKA
+537 DAVFEARA
-545 IQKLNEAD
+545 VQKLNERD
-553 AAALRVTL
+553 TAALRSAL
-561 DRLGT
+561 DRLGS
-566 DTVWKNRAAFHKAL
+566 DTVWKNRAEFQKTLKA
-580 KDAAKAEGLTLP
+580 AAKAEGLTLP
-592 APLLKVVTNELGEQD
+592 VPLLKTVTAELGEQD

-614 DTKGNPEPD
+614 DAKGNPEPD
-623 GSLRDTE
+623 ASLRDTE
-630 NVPWNE
+630 NVPWGE
-636 DVNEYIVR
+636 DVDTYIAR

-650 PNAWVDHSK
+650 PDAWVDHAK
-659 TKEGAEIPF
+659 TKDGAEIPF
-668 TRHFYQYIRPRPLDE
+668 TRHFYQYTPPRSLEE

-689 AVMNELRAMLIAV
+689 AVMDQLRAMLV
-702 EG
+702 EVER

>member
-1 MFSASVRCGGRAW
+1 M
-14 VYRHCGLRAFDRGD
+14 
-28 LGSHGPGWEGSRCP
+28 
-42 GRILVVLQ
+42 
-50 QEYLPVVNHVAFIW
+50 NHVAFIW

-97 DTKPAVLQTA
+97 DTKAAVLQTA
-107 KAIGSLPE
+107 KAIGALPE
-115 MLQTVTLTEA
+115 MLQAVTLSEA
-125 SGHEFYNTSPFDLG
+125 AGHEFYNSSPFDLG
-139 KVVADSQ
+139 KLVADPQ
-146 DLRANLSSYLAGFS
+146 DLRANLASYLAGFS

-167 DRFEFDKT
+167 ERFEFDKT
-175 LNKLAEK
+175 LNKLSEK

-195 DFHPRAVSNIQMGL
+195 DFHPRTVSNIEMGL

-229 YTPREVIALMV
+229 YTPREVVALMV
-240 ELLFALDDDALSKSG
+240 QLLFALDDDALSKSG

-271 SVADEYLHRMNPGIN
+271 SVAEEYLRRMNPAIQ

-314 NIALGDTLVE
+314 NIALGDTLTE

-373 DGAMLFLLHLV
+373 DGAMLFLMHLV

-436 DLFYNTGISTYI
+436 DMFYNTGISTYI
-448 WILSNRKDGDRK
+448 WILTNRKESGRK
-460 GRVQLID
+460 GRLQLID
-467 GRDMFTKI
+467 GREMFTKL
-475 RKGLGSKRNELSP
+475 RKGLGSKRNELSLR
-488 HNIETIVGLYA
+488 NIETIVGLYA
-499 RFEDGEHSK
+499 GFESGDHSK
-508 IFRNEDF
+508 VFRNEDF
-515 LYRTITVERPLRL
+515 LYRTITVERPLQLNWR
-528 SWHATRERI
+528 ATSERI
-537 DTVLEAKA
+537 DAVFQAKA
-545 IQKLNEAD
+545 VRKLNETD
-553 AAALRVTL
+553 AEALRAVL
-561 DRLGT
+561 NRLGT
-566 DTVWKNRAAFHKAL
+566 ETVWKNRNEFQKDL
-580 KDAAKAEGLTLP
+580 KIAAKAEGLALP
-592 APLLKVVTNELGEQD
+592 APLLKTVTTELGEQD
-607 DTADTCT
+607 DTAETCV
-614 DTKGNPEPD
+614 DAKGNPEPD
-623 GSLRDTE
+623 VSLRDAE
-630 NVPWNE
+630 NVPWDQ
-636 DVNEYIVR
+636 DVDAYFAR

-650 PNAWVDHSK
+650 PHAWIDHAK

-668 TRHFYQYIRPRPLDE
+668 TRHFYRYIPPRSLED
-683 IDRDLE
+683 IDRDLDE
-689 AVMNELRAMLIAV
+689 VMNELRAMLV
-702 EG
+702 EVER